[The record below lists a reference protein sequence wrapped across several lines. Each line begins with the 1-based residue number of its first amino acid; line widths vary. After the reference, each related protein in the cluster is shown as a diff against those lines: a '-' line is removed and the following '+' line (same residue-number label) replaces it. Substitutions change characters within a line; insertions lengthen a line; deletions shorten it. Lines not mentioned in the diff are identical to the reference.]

1 MHLIT
6 NGKFKSV
13 FQKVIT
19 KSVGPRISVAS
30 FLRHHSCEGFA
41 TTIYGSIK
49 ALLAL
54 LSEDHPPIYSEI
66 TIEEYSKHFFKID
79 EVGSSA
85 LSYLML

>member
-1 MHLIT
+1 MQLIT
-6 NGKFKSV
+6 NCKFKSV
-13 FQKVIT
+13 FQEVIT

-41 TTIYGSIK
+41 TTIYGPTK
-49 ALLAL
+49 DL
-54 LSEDHPPIYSEI
+54 LSEDHPPIYREI